1 MSLGSLMAGIA
12 FTNSGLG
19 LVHAIALSLGGKYP
33 ISHGETVAILLP
45 AVMEFNAPSN
55 FAKFEEIARVMGE
68 DTEGLSRGDAA
79 MLAVQAVK
87 RLAADIGIPSS
98 LKAVGVAEKDL
109 ALIAEDALKVQR
121 LLVGNPRRVS
131 TAAQVESVLRRIY

>member
-1 MSLGSLMAGIA
+1 M
-12 FTNSGLG
+12 
-19 LVHAIALSLGGKYP
+19 
-33 ISHGETVAILLP
+33 
-45 AVMEFNAPSN
+45 
-55 FAKFEEIARVMGE
+55 MGE

-109 ALIAEDALKVQR
+109 PLIAEDALKVQR